1 MRLITIAEFLS
12 LYENGFL
19 SEVVTVKNN
28 VYARNVKGQ
37 AGNPRRSEIVFAEVP

>member
-12 LYENGFL
+12 LYEDGLL
-19 SEVVTVKNN
+19 SEVVTAKNN

-37 AGNPRRSEIVFAEVP
+37 ADNPKRYEIVYAVIP